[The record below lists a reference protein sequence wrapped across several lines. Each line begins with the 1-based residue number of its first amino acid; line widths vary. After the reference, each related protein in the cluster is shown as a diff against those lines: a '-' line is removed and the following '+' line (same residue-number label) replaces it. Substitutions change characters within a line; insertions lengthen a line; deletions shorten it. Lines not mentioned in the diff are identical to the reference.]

1 LILWPLLI
9 ALPLGGLSLVGGRPA
24 VAARSGVA
32 AVAPL
37 VARAR
42 DDRVRRGLGAGGRPL
57 DKPLMEDSTDRW
69 LLALGTPGAA
79 AALAG
84 FGRRDGGAASWW
96 DWHLLMAAAFGTVAF
111 TALRERR
118 GGDPFAALYLDET
131 LGRIDKLRERF
142 GRLSRRSWRQAC
154 ARSPRFSGGSNRAV
168 ATGRQGDD
176 RTGDG
181 LRSQRAWIG
190 SAPL

>member
-1 LILWPLLI
+1 
-9 ALPLGGLSLVGGRPA
+9 
-24 VAARSGVA
+24 
-32 AVAPL
+32 
-37 VARAR
+37 
-42 DDRVRRGLGAGGRPL
+42 
-57 DKPLMEDSTDRW
+57 MEDSTDRW

-142 GRLSRRSWRQAC
+142 GRLSRRSWRRLRAEPAIERRLEPSRC
-154 ARSPRFSGGSNRAV
+154 EVDVKGTTEPVTAYVLSGLG
-168 ATGRQGDD
+168 
-176 RTGDG
+176 
-181 LRSQRAWIG
+181 
-190 SAPL
+190 